1 MHLSFVILLAAGSAG
16 LLVPRTKHDI
26 DTPPPRDV
34 RREPSVSASLLCH
47 ETLSVPCASLKTP
60 PGSPTARKRLL
71 SDGTSPR
78 VSPARKRLLSD
89 GTSPRVSP
97 ARKRL
102 LSDGTSPRVTVPA
115 ESVEMKPTASVKTR
129 SKTVAERKRAPVG
142 KVLGK
147 GDFDDVSSVKRPR
160 SGNGF

>member
-89 GTSPRVSP
+89 GTSPRV
-97 ARKRL
+97 
-102 LSDGTSPRVTVPA
+102 TVPA